1 MTWDNAIA
9 WLMLLAAAL
18 YLARK
23 LGAWWLPQS
32 GSCGGCQGCSAAKSP
47 AAPLLQLVPLATE
60 LSEASEARSGEVES
74 SR

>member
-32 GSCGGCQGCSAAKSP
+32 GSCGGCHGCSAAKSP
-47 AAPLLQLVPLATE
+47 AVPMLQLVPLMTE
-60 LSEASEARSGEVES
+60 LSEASETTTREAET